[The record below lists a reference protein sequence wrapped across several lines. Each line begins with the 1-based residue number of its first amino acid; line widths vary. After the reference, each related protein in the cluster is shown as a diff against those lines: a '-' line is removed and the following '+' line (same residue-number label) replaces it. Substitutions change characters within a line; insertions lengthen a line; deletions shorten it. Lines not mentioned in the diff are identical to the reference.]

1 VRKHRSVF
9 VIYILDFELN
19 SDAIKKLQ
27 GNNKELL
34 IISGVVYRI
43 CTARWMHFTLIK

>member
-1 VRKHRSVF
+1 VQKHRSVF

-34 IISGVVYRI
+34 IISGAVRRI
-43 CTARWMHFTLIK
+43 CTTRWMHFTLIK